1 MTASN
6 PCAILGPPSGNPR
19 RQEGRTLR
27 SVEDTRPRKG
37 LSVPVVTVLDDA
49 CELIEEDQRALV
61 RYVIQGGYGADVVF
75 AAGTTGEWDRIHN
88 SVRQRVI
95 QVCAEEVAKANTRL
109 RGSRS
114 ERDVELWAGITA
126 PSPEETLENL
136 EVAVAAGA
144 AAAVLAPLSIRGI
157 DDPVRFVARE
167 VADVLDAQSRRIPI
181 YLYDNADIAVDPNVP
196 HLRTRQVKALSRLDF
211 VRGIKVSAPRK
222 VLGNYTKAAA
232 SFNERGEFAIY
243 VGDAMLI
250 FELFRPRTG
259 IAGTVVD
266 HWNRWRLSGAM
277 PAGVVAGPANVLPR
291 EWARAWQVCRAG
303 DVERMEQ
310 VYEVVEAFREGTRAA
325 GGRRTIACL
334 KRALC
339 TLGVISSDLVAP
351 GTPFLTRPDADAFD
365 IVFDRV
371 RELSARRIRPPWVS
385 IAPGVEPIVVERE
398 GGLRTM

>member
-1 MTASN
+1 M
-6 PCAILGPPSGNPR
+6 
-19 RQEGRTLR
+19 
-27 SVEDTRPRKG
+27 
-37 LSVPVVTVLDDA
+37 PVITVVDEA
-49 CELIEEDQRALV
+49 GALIEADQRALV
-61 RYVIQGGYGADVVF
+61 RYVIQDGYGADVVF
-75 AAGTTGEWDRIHN
+75 GAGTTGEWDRLHN
-88 SVRQRVI
+88 RVRQRVI
-95 QVCAEEVAKANTRL
+95 QVCAEEVAKANAQRMTGRA
-109 RGSRS
+109 

-250 FELFRPRTG
+250 FDLFRPRTG

-365 IVFDRV
+365 KVFDRV

-385 IAPGVEPIVVERE
+385 VAPGVEPIVVERE

>member
-1 MTASN
+1 MTSRFA
-6 PCAILGPPSGNPR
+6 CVILGSPRGNQAR
-19 RQEGRTLR
+19 GEGRTLR

-49 CELIEEDQRALV
+49 GALIETDQRALV
-61 RYVIQGGYGADVVF
+61 RYVIQDGYGADVVF
-75 AAGTTGEWDRIHN
+75 AAGTTGEWDRVTN
-88 SVRQRVI
+88 GVRQRVI
-95 QVCAEEVAKANTRL
+95 QICAEEVAKANSRL
-109 RGSRS
+109 LGSRS

-144 AAAVLAPLSIRGI
+144 AAAVLAPLSIQGI

-196 HLRTRQVKALSRLDF
+196 HIRTRQVKAMSRLDF

-250 FELFRPRTG
+250 FDIFRPRTG
-259 IAGTVVD
+259 LTGTVAD
-266 HWNRWRLSGAM
+266 HWNRWRLSGAI

-303 DVERMEQ
+303 DVERMDQ
-310 VYEVVEAFREGTRAA
+310 VYEVLEAFREGTRST

-339 TLGVISSDLVAP
+339 SLGVISSDCVAP

-365 IVFDRV
+365 KVFDRV
-371 RELSARRIRPPWVS
+371 RELAARRIRPPWVS
-385 IAPGVEPIVVERE
+385 IAPDGEPIAIERE
-398 GGLRTM
+398 GGLRTL